1 MYNIK
6 NPTFF
11 QDFNAFSLNFLCRI
25 IVKLI
30 CVMVKYQQIIK
41 IEVFL

>member
-6 NPTFF
+6 NQTFF

-25 IVKLI
+25 IVKRI
-30 CVMVKYQQIIK
+30 CIMVKYQQKII